1 MYIMYL
7 YGANRSTQKSFS
19 LAYVLF
25 IIAAALGV
33 SHIGPPRY
41 DKLGASIQTQFSKKA
56 ALRVLNLSTVACSV
70 PQYTLEFLRFT
81 SQKFSH

>member
-41 DKLGASIQTQFSKKA
+41 DKLGIYTNAILQKGSVAGTQ
-56 ALRVLNLSTVACSV
+56 
-70 PQYTLEFLRFT
+70 P
-81 SQKFSH
+81 